1 MSLPEVVRN
10 NPNIKRYIIL
20 PANET
25 DTRHV
30 VELWERKPHP
40 SDIPASGLTPPLY
53 YGEWQDRTAIAKAEW
68 NLVMATN
75 EMERLHREELKQR
88 AKEQQGRSSLDGP
101 IHAHMTK

>member
-1 MSLPEVVRN
+1 MSLPDVVRN

-40 SDIPASGLTPPLY
+40 SDVLASGLTPPLY

-75 EMERLHREELKQR
+75 EMERLHKEE
-88 AKEQQGRSSLDGP
+88 QGRSSLDGP
-101 IHAHMTK
+101 IHARMTKLPSSIQKE